1 MGFVTDAWQTTVKIL
16 KEQQP
21 PLVQSDQ
28 QWEGLLKAAVAQ
40 GLVKSTGEPNSYWTN
55 DYLPK

>member
-1 MGFVTDAWQTTVKIL
+1 
-16 KEQQP
+16 
-21 PLVQSDQ
+21 LVQSDQ